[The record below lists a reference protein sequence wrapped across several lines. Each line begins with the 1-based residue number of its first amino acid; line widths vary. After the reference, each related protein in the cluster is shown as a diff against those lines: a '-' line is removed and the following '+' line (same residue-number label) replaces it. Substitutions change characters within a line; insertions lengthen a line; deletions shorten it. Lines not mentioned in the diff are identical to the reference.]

1 MWYRDGELFCRG
13 ALRQGVVV
21 VVVVV
26 AAAAAAATAMF
37 SVRPRP
43 HMDLM
48 LAKIAALVQTSS

>member
-21 VVVVV
+21 VVV
-26 AAAAAAATAMF
+26 AAAAAAAAAMF

>member
-21 VVVVV
+21 VVV
-26 AAAAAAATAMF
+26 AAAAAMF

>member
-21 VVVVV
+21 VVV
-26 AAAAAAATAMF
+26 AAAAAMF

-48 LAKIAALVQTSS
+48 LAKIAVLVQTSS

>member
-26 AAAAAAATAMF
+26 VAAAAAAMF
-37 SVRPRP
+37 SVRSRP

-48 LAKIAALVQTSS
+48 LAKIAVLVQTSS

>member
-26 AAAAAAATAMF
+26 AAAAAAMF

>member
-26 AAAAAAATAMF
+26 AAAAAAAAMF